1 MKMTSKTITG
11 HIVDVIDRKIT
22 GGSVTFEDGRI
33 TSIRPAEVP
42 QSAPYIMPGF
52 VDAHVHIESSMIVPA
67 NFAATAVKHGTVA
80 AVCDPHE
87 IANVLGLDGVR
98 FMIDNAAGSPFH
110 FWFGAPSCVPCTNM
124 ETAGAELGPAEI
136 KELMSWPDI
145 HYLSEMMFAYGV
157 VIEVPEVMEKLRI
170 AREAG
175 KPIDG
180 HAPGFSGDN
189 LRKYVAAGVSTD
201 HECTNIEEARE
212 KVAAGMKI
220 LIREGSAAKNYPAL
234 NPLIAEADGNVM
246 FCSDDKH
253 PEDLQAGHINLLV
266 KRALADGYPFWN
278 VLCAATMTPVK
289 HYGIDCGLL
298 REGDSA
304 DFIVVDNLQDFNV
317 LATYLRGKD
326 AAETV
331 KPCIISAEEAPNNF
345 KAGRISE
352 SDIEVEPDGKDTIQ
366 VIEAIDKELVTGKL
380 ETKALVK
387 DGKII
392 ADPARD
398 ILKIVVYN
406 RYSASKPAVG
416 FISGFGLKKGAI
428 GSSVAHDSHNLVAV
442 GTNDA
447 DIVAAINRLV
457 DMKGGLVAVDG
468 NSAETLPLPVAGLMT
483 CGTVDEAAEGH
494 NRLQKAAADLGCIL
508 GSPYMTLAFMCL
520 PVIPSLKITD
530 RGLVAMN

>member
-1 MKMTSKTITG
+1 MTSQTISG
-11 HIVDVIDRKIT
+11 HIIDVINRKIT
-22 GGSVTFEDGRI
+22 DGEITVGDGRI
-33 TSIRPAEVP
+33 VSITPAPVP
-42 QSAPYIMPGF
+42 LSAPYIMPGF
-52 VDAHVHIESSMIVPA
+52 IDAHVHIESSMIVPA

-87 IANVLGLDGVR
+87 IANVLGIDGVK

-124 ETAGAELGPAEI
+124 ETAGAELGPKEI

-157 VIEVPEVMEKLRI
+157 VIEVPEVMEKLRC
-170 AREAG
+170 ARDAG

-180 HAPGFSGDN
+180 HAPGFSGES
-189 LRKYVAAGVSTD
+189 LRKYVDAGVSTD

-234 NPLIAEADGNVM
+234 SPLIAEADGKVM

-266 KRALADGYPFWN
+266 KRAIADGYPFWN
-278 VLCAATMTPVK
+278 VLRAATLTPIQ

-304 DFIVVDNLQDFNV
+304 DFIIVDNLEEFKV
-317 LATYLRGKD
+317 LATYLRGEN
-326 AAETV
+326 AAQTV
-331 KPCIISAEEAPNNF
+331 KPCTIPVDKAPNNF
-345 KAGRISE
+345 KAGKISE
-352 SDIEVEPDGKDTIQ
+352 SDIEVEYDGKDTIQ

-380 ETKALVK
+380 DVEPLVK
-387 DGKII
+387 DGKVIT
-392 ADPARD
+392 DPGRD

-442 GTNDA
+442 GTCDA

-457 DMKGGLVAVDG
+457 DTKGGLVAVDG
-468 NSAETLPLPVAGLMT
+468 ESAETLPLPVAGLMT
-483 CGTVDEAAEGH
+483 CGTVEEAAEGH
-494 NRLQKAAADLGCIL
+494 SRLQKAAADLGCTL

-520 PVIPSLKITD
+520 PVIPFLKITD

>member
-1 MKMTSKTITG
+1 MTSHSISG
-11 HIVDVIDRKIT
+11 HIVDVLGKKIQSGT
-22 GGSVTFEDGRI
+22 ITISEGKIISIKAADVPEGS
-33 TSIRPAEVP
+33 
-42 QSAPYIMPGF
+42 PYIMPGF
-52 VDAHVHIESSMIVPA
+52 IDAHVHIESSMIIPA
-67 NFAATAVKHGTVA
+67 NFAATAVRHGTVA

-87 IANVLGLDGVR
+87 IANVLGMDGVG

-124 ETAGAELGPAEI
+124 ETAGAELGPKEI

-157 VIEVPEVMEKLRI
+157 VIEVPEVMEKLRC

-180 HAPGFSGDN
+180 HAPGFSGDF
-189 LRKYVAAGVSTD
+189 LRKYVDAGVSTD
-201 HECTNIEEARE
+201 HECTTIEEARE
-212 KVAAGMKI
+212 KIAAGMKI

-234 NPLIAEADGNVM
+234 SPLIAEADGKVM

-253 PEDLQAGHINLLV
+253 PEDLQQGHINLLV
-266 KRALADGYPFWN
+266 KRALKDGYPFWN
-278 VLCAATMTPVK
+278 VICAATLTPVQ

-304 DFIVVDNLQDFNV
+304 DFILVDNLEDLNV
-317 LATYLRGKD
+317 LATYLHGEN

-331 KPCIISAEEAPNNF
+331 KPAAIPVDEAPNNF
-345 KAGRISE
+345 KAGKITP
-352 SDIEVEPDGKDTIQ
+352 SDIALSYDGKGTIQ

-380 ETKALVK
+380 DVEPLVK
-387 DGKII
+387 DGNVV
-392 ADPARD
+392 ADPGRD
-398 ILKIVVYN
+398 ILKIIVYN
-406 RYSASKPAVG
+406 RYSAAKPAVG

-428 GSSVAHDSHNLVAV
+428 ASSVAHDSHNLVAV
-442 GTNDA
+442 GANDE
-447 DIVAAINRLV
+447 DIVAAINCLV
-457 DMKGGLVAVDG
+457 DTKGGLAAVAGDK
-468 NSAETLPLPVAGLMT
+468 AEVLPLPVAGLMT
-483 CGTVDEAAEGH
+483 CGTVEEAAEGH
-494 NRLQKAAADLGCIL
+494 NRLQKAAADLGCTL

>member
-1 MKMTSKTITG
+1 MTSQRFSGHIIDVQNRVISDGTIT
-11 HIVDVIDRKIT
+11 VA
-22 GGSVTFEDGRI
+22 EGRI
-33 TSIRPAEVP
+33 LSVEPSEVP

-52 VDAHVHIESSMIVPA
+52 VDAHVHVESSMIVPA

-87 IANVLGLDGVR
+87 IANVLGMDGVR
-98 FMIDNAAGSPFH
+98 FMIDNASGSPFH

-124 ETAGAELGPAEI
+124 ETAGAELGPDEI

-157 VIEVPEVMEKLRI
+157 VIEVPEVMEKLRY

-180 HAPGFSGDN
+180 HAPGFSGEN

-201 HECTNIEEARE
+201 HECTTIEEARE
-212 KVAAGMKI
+212 KIAAGMKI

-234 NPLIAEADGNVM
+234 SPLLAEADGRVM

-253 PEDLQAGHINLLV
+253 PEDLQVGHINLLV

-278 VLCAATMTPVK
+278 VLRAATLTPVQ

-298 REGDSA
+298 RAGDSA
-304 DFIVVDNLQDFNV
+304 DFILVDNLDDFNV
-317 LATYLRGKD
+317 LATYLHGED

-331 KPCIISAEEAPNNF
+331 KPCPIAPEDAPNNF
-345 KAGRISE
+345 KAGKISE
-352 SDIEVEPDGKDTIQ
+352 SDIAVEYDGKETIQ

-380 ETKALVK
+380 DVTPLVN
-387 DGKII
+387 DGAVI
-392 ADPARD
+392 ADPGRD

-406 RYSASKPAVG
+406 RYSAAKPAVG
-416 FISGFGLKKGAI
+416 FISGLGLKKGAI

-457 DMKGGLVAVDG
+457 DTKGGLVAVDCD
-468 NSAETLPLPVAGLMT
+468 SSEVLPLPVAGLMT

-494 NRLQKAAADLGCIL
+494 NRLQKAAADLGCTL